1 MRRLARWG
9 AAACLLA
16 GGAALA
22 QHALDASLRLG
33 GGRINLAQPTPT
45 MSRPIYT
52 LSHTTGD
59 FVYNRANAFNDPV
72 YTIYQRRTIE
82 LFDRAPAVT
91 RRVPGAQRAHTGPLR
106 GTAATPAASRGVDA
120 SPLHAPTYRVTGAA
134 RAPSLRQPT
143 YRAGRR

>member
-1 MRRLARWG
+1 MRRRARWI
-9 AAACLLA
+9 AAGCLLA
-16 GGAALA
+16 GGTALA

-33 GGRINLAQPTPT
+33 GGRINPAQPTPT

-52 LSHTTGD
+52 LSHKTGD

-82 LFDRAPAVT
+82 LFDRTPMVT
-91 RRVPGAQRAHTGPLR
+91 RTVPGAQRAHTAPLR
-106 GTAATPAASRGVDA
+106 GMAAAPAAIRGAHA
-120 SPLHAPTYRVTGAA
+120 SALHAPTYRVTGAA

-143 YRAGRR
+143 YRAARR